1 MSATSIQ
8 EFAINPM
15 VRVQTHRE
23 AGGLLESGSSHR
35 YSPRNQC
42 RGDIP
47 VLETPKDQLEQ
58 SVTVPEL

>member
-1 MSATSIQ
+1 
-8 EFAINPM
+8 M